1 MNSELSP
8 EAPGRNTEI
17 LKQSDDR
24 FKRRITISPEN
35 NKDMEGENG
44 LARFGALSQSDIA
57 VGGQNFDAHP
67 PESSDDESESS
78 GSNNSLRTSQMVVQ
92 ASSSVPSLS
101 DILKFKVQKFM
112 DIAKLYELL
121 VARGLK

>member
-17 LKQSDDR
+17 LRQSDDR

-35 NKDMEGENG
+35 NKDKDMEGENG

-57 VGGQNFDAHP
+57 VGG
-67 PESSDDESESS
+67 
-78 GSNNSLRTSQMVVQ
+78 
-92 ASSSVPSLS
+92 
-101 DILKFKVQKFM
+101 
-112 DIAKLYELL
+112 
-121 VARGLK
+121 